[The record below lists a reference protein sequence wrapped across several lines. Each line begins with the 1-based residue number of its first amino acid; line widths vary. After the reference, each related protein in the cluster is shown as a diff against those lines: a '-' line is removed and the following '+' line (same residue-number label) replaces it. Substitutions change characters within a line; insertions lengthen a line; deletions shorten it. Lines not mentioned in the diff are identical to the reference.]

1 MRQSIPQAKKNHW
14 FLFTLFFLILFTAC
28 RQEKHAS
35 AMPENAGAYVYGYTS
50 GIISREDPIRVRFA
64 SQVAAMEEVGQEA
77 AGNLIAFAPSVSGTA
92 IWEDEQT
99 LRFEPDTPL
108 KSGTVYVATVKL
120 SELFDNLPSD
130 VQNLEFEFHT
140 RNQYF
145 QVSTAGLFPPN
156 PQQLNEQALN
166 GTLVTS
172 DQADDDAVE
181 QLLTARQSGRDLSID
196 WTHIGNEHGFTVTGI
211 TRTDNP
217 GEVTL
222 SWNGN
227 PLDVDVKG
235 SETIEVPA
243 LGDFKMT
250 KAQMVRG
257 NEKYLR
263 LHFSDPLQANQN
275 LEGLISITDY
285 SGTLR
290 FIIEGNDVRVYPSE
304 RLVGSHR
311 ISVSPGVRNINGKR
325 MPKASVYEI
334 QFEDIK
340 PEVRL
345 AGRGVILPE
354 SEGLIFPFEA
364 IGLNAVEVEVFKIYS
379 NNILQFLQTNDLNGE
394 YDLQRVGR
402 VVLQRRVD
410 LMNLNAQAN
419 PGSWT
424 RYALD
429 LNELFEK
436 DNEAIYQIRI
446 GFRPAYSN
454 YFCNNQ
460 TTEEKEE
467 DLLSA
472 ESPFDENGNIQSIME
487 SWYGIDG
494 YYEGYRWDQR
504 DDPCYPAYFNS
515 DRFVQRNV
523 LASNL
528 GIVAKGGND
537 GTYLIAVSNLR
548 NADPVSGVQL
558 EFFDYQKQTLK
569 TAQTN
574 NEGIASVKLDRSP
587 FVVVASRGP
596 EKGYLKLDDGKSL
609 SLSRFDVSGTITQ
622 KGLKGYIY
630 GDRGVWRPGDS
641 VYLNFILEDRQGK
654 LPPNYPIQFELY
666 DPRGQLHTKRSTA
679 ENTDLLYP
687 LHFATRADA
696 PTGNWLAKVKAG
708 GATFQKT
715 LKIETVKP
723 NRLKID
729 LNLAQMEMI
738 RQADEPLQTALK
750 VDWLHGAP
758 ASGLEAKVEVQLNA
772 KRTSFDKFGD
782 YTFDDP
788 ARRIDQ
794 DARTIFD
801 GKLNDNGQANF
812 TAKLVNTKLLPGF
825 LNANFKTRVFE
836 KGGDFS
842 TDNITIP
849 YSPFPVYAG
858 VAIPQNKYGEKR
870 LDLGQEESLEFV
882 AVDERGRPLANRS
895 LKVGVYR
902 VNWRW
907 WWDEGYD
914 NVSRFNNSNHFDAQ
928 ETANLQTNNSG
939 EVDWGVKIDDWG
951 RYLVRV
957 CDTESGHCSGDFFY
971 VGYPW
976 DGDDEQGR
984 QAAAMLNF
992 TSDKQTY
999 NVGDEVQL
1007 TIPSGGSGRA
1017 LITIENG
1024 SQVLESFWRE
1034 SKSGENTFTFKTT
1047 KDMTPNVYAHVALIQ
1062 PHAQQDNDL
1071 PIRMYG
1077 VIPISVEDP
1086 GTQLQ
1091 PEIKMPEV
1099 LQPEQ
1104 EVSIEVSE
1112 ADGKAMAYTVA
1123 LVDEGLLSLTRF
1135 KTPNPWD
1142 AFYAREALGVRTW
1155 DVYDAVVGA
1164 HGGELERILSIG
1176 GDGEIAV
1183 NPDDQNAN
1191 RFKPVVLHLG
1201 PFELARGRTAKH
1213 TLKIP
1218 NYVGAVRAM
1227 VVATSKGAYGS
1238 AEKTVPVRKPLMVLA
1253 TLPRVLGPGESLEL
1267 PVNVFAMEDK
1277 VRNVRVSIEESSGLA
1292 QLTTASQSVNFSRP
1306 GDQLV
1311 RFPIKMADRTGIAK
1325 FTIRAEG
1332 NGESTSQE
1340 IEIAI
1345 RNPNPYVTNVVRQNI
1360 QAGSSWSPTI
1370 ELPGMEGTNEV
1381 QLEVSAMPPINL
1393 GERLKYLLRY
1403 PYGCLEQTISSGFP
1417 QLYVDKL
1424 IPLNDEQKAEI
1435 PANIEAT
1442 IDRLKLFQTD
1452 QGGFAYWPGDDSP
1465 NQWATSYAGH
1475 FLLEAKAL
1483 GYTVPNIQLE
1493 KWAQFQKKVARD
1505 WDPGLKDYG
1514 YMSKRAY
1521 EMTQSYRLYT
1531 LALAGK
1537 AELGAMNR
1545 LRESRQL
1552 ESAAKWNLAAA
1563 YAQAGKPDVAQ
1574 QLIRGLSTNVADY
1587 TELSYTYGSGL
1598 RDRAMILE
1606 ALTVMKEEEAASE
1619 MLMAISEGLNNQRW
1633 YSTQTTAYCLLA
1645 IGKFAAGA
1653 NLDNNLNFSY
1663 QLPGATA
1670 TNAASDKP
1678 MMLIDIP
1685 AGSSAGKAIQ
1695 VENKGQGLLFARLI
1709 LTGQPLAGFE
1719 TPAENS
1725 LGITVVYKD
1734 LENRNIDPRVL
1745 PQGTDFIAEVT
1756 IKHPGVRTIPY
1767 REMALNQVFP
1777 SGWEILNTRMDNV
1790 QNFSA
1795 ASSYDYQD
1803 FRDDRVNTFF
1813 DIFPTKTATYRVQ
1826 LNAAYQGRFYLP
1838 AVSCQAM
1845 YDETINARTAGSWVE
1860 VVRPGEG

>member
-1 MRQSIPQAKKNHW
+1 MLISFPQTNGNRW
-14 FLFTLFFLILFTAC
+14 FLYLLLFLMITPAC

-64 SQVAAMEEVGQEA
+64 SQVIEMDQVGQEA
-77 AGNLIAFAPSVSGTA
+77 DGDLISFSPSVSGTA

-108 KSGTVYVATVKL
+108 KSGTVYVANVRL
-120 SELFDNLPSD
+120 SELFDNLPAD

-145 QVSTAGLFPPN
+145 AVTTAGLFPPN
-156 PQQLNEQALN
+156 IQQLNEQALN

-172 DQADDDAVE
+172 DQADDEIVE
-181 QLLTARQSGRDLSID
+181 QLLTARQSGRNLSLD
-196 WTHIGNEHGFTVTGI
+196 WSHVGNEHNFTVTGI
-211 TRTDNP
+211 ARTDSP
-217 GEVTL
+217 GEVEL

-227 PLDVDVKG
+227 PMDVNIKG

-250 KAQMVRG
+250 KADMVRG

-263 LHFSDPLQANQN
+263 LHFSDPLEANQN
-275 LEGLISITDY
+275 LDGLISITDY
-285 SGTLR
+285 SGSLR
-290 FIIEGNDVRVYPSE
+290 FIIEGNDVRVYPSD

-311 ISVSPGVRNINGKR
+311 ITVSPGVRNVNGKR

-334 QFEDIK
+334 TFEDIK

-364 IGLNAVEVEVFKIYS
+364 IGLDAVEVEVFKIYS
-379 NNILQFLQTNDLNGE
+379 NNILQFLQTNDLDGE

-402 VVLQRRVD
+402 VILQRRVD
-410 LMNLNAQAN
+410 LMNLNTQAS
-419 PGSWT
+419 PGSWN

-429 LNELFEK
+429 LNELFKK
-436 DNEAIYQIRI
+436 DAEAIYQIRI

-454 YFCNNQ
+454 YFCSNQ
-460 TTEEKEE
+460 TQQEKEDE
-467 DLLSA
+467 LLA
-472 ESPFDENGNIQSIME
+472 ADGPFDENGEIESIMN

-494 YYEGYRWDQR
+494 YYDGYRWDQR
-504 DDPCYPAYFNS
+504 EDPCYPAYFNS
-515 DRFVQRNV
+515 DRFIQRNV

-537 GTYLIAVSNLR
+537 GSYMIAVSDLR
-548 NADPVSGVQL
+548 TAEPVSGVQL
-558 EFFDYQKQTLK
+558 EFFDYQKQSLK

-574 NEGIASVKLDRSP
+574 GDGIARISLDRSP

-609 SLSRFDVSGTITQ
+609 SLSRFDVSGTVTQ
-622 KGLKGYIY
+622 KGLKGYLY

-641 VYLNFILEDRQGK
+641 VYLNFILEDRQAK

-679 ENTDLLYP
+679 DNVDLLYP
-687 LHFATRADA
+687 LHFGTRPDA

-729 LNLAQMEMI
+729 LNLAQMELI
-738 RQADEPLQTALK
+738 RQADEPLQTTLE

-772 KRTSFDKFGD
+772 KRTTFEKFGD
-782 YTFDDP
+782 YVFDDP

-842 TDNITIP
+842 TDNITVP

-858 VAIPQNKYGEKR
+858 ISIPKNKYGEKR
-870 LDLGQEESLEFV
+870 LDMGQDESLDIV
-882 AVDERGRPLANRS
+882 AVDENGRPLANRS
-895 LKVGVYR
+895 LKVGLYR

-928 ETANLQTNNSG
+928 ETANLQTNNQG
-939 EVDWGVKIDDWG
+939 EVKWNLNVDDWG

-971 VGYPW
+971 AGYPW

-992 TSDKQTY
+992 SSEKQAY
-999 NVGDEVQL
+999 NVGEEVKL

-1024 SQVLESFWRE
+1024 SQVVESFWRE
-1034 SKSGENTFTFKTT
+1034 SKSGENTFSFKTT
-1047 KDMTPNVYAHVALIQ
+1047 KEMTPNVYAHVALIQ

-1086 GTQLQ
+1086 GTHLE
-1091 PEIKMPEV
+1091 PEIEMPEV

-1104 EVSIEVSE
+1104 EVTIEVSE
-1112 ADGKAMAYTVA
+1112 ADGKAMSYTVA

-1135 KTPNPWD
+1135 KTPDPWQ

-1176 GDGEIAV
+1176 GDGDIAV

-1201 PFELARGRTAKH
+1201 PFQLRKGRTGKH
-1213 TLKIP
+1213 TVKLP

-1227 VVATSKGAYGS
+1227 VVASTEGAYGS

-1277 VRNVRVSIEESSGLA
+1277 VKNVRVTVTESTGLA
-1292 QLTTASQSVNFSRP
+1292 QINTAAQSVNFSRP

-1311 RFPIKMADRTGIAK
+1311 RFPIKLADRTGIAR
-1325 FTIRAEG
+1325 FTVKAEG
-1332 NGESTSQE
+1332 NGETTSQE

-1345 RNPNPYVTNVVRQNI
+1345 RNPNPYITNVVKQNI
-1360 QAGSSWSPTI
+1360 QAGSSWSPVI

-1403 PYGCLEQTISSGFP
+1403 PYGCLEQTVSSGFP

-1424 IPLNDEQKAEI
+1424 IPLDDEQKASI
-1435 PANIEAT
+1435 PKNIEAA

-1493 KWAQFQKKVARD
+1493 KWAGFQKKVARD
-1505 WDPGLKDYG
+1505 WDPSLKDYG
-1514 YMSKRAY
+1514 YLSKRAY

-1552 ESAAKWNLAAA
+1552 EPAAKWNLAAA
-1563 YAQAGKPDVAQ
+1563 YAQAGKPDVAK
-1574 QLIRGLSTNVADY
+1574 QLIQGLTTDVPDY
-1587 TELSYTYGSGL
+1587 TELAYTYGSGL

-1606 ALTVMKEEEAASE
+1606 ALTVMEDEAAATD

-1633 YSTQTTAYCLLA
+1633 HSTQTTAYCLLA
-1645 IGKFAAGA
+1645 IGKFAASA
-1653 NLDNNLNFSY
+1653 NLDDELNFAY
-1663 QLPGATA
+1663 QLPGGSS
-1670 TNAASDKP
+1670 TNASSDKP

-1685 AGSSAGKAIQ
+1685 AGSSAGKTVQ
-1695 VENKGQGLLFARLI
+1695 VQNKGKGLLFARLI

-1725 LGITVVYKD
+1725 LGITVAYKD
-1734 LENRNIDPRVL
+1734 LANRTIDPQVL

-1756 IKHPGVRTIPY
+1756 IKHPGVRSIPY
-1767 REMALNQVFP
+1767 REMALDQIFP

-1790 QNFSA
+1790 QNFT
-1795 ASSYDYQD
+1795 ASSAYEYQD

-1813 DIFPTKTATYRVQ
+1813 DIFPGKTHTYRVQ

-1838 AVSCQAM
+1838 AVSCKAM

-1860 VVRPGEG
+1860 VVRPGDS

>member
-1 MRQSIPQAKKNHW
+1 MQTSLPQTNGSYW
-14 FLFTLFFLILFTAC
+14 FFVLFMALLLTPAC
-28 RQEKHAS
+28 RQEQHAS
-35 AMPENAGAYVYGYTS
+35 AMPENAGAYVYGFTS

-64 SQVAAMEEVGQEA
+64 SQVATMEQVGQEA
-77 AGNLIAFAPSVSGTA
+77 DGHLISFSPSISGLA

-99 LRFEPDTPL
+99 LRFEPDESL
-108 KSGTVYVATVKL
+108 KSGTVYVATVQL
-120 SELFDNLPSD
+120 SSLFDNLPSD
-130 VQNLEFEFHT
+130 AQKLEFEFHT

-145 QVSTAGLFPPN
+145 AVNTAGLFPPN
-156 PQQLNEQALN
+156 VQQLNEQALSGSLN
-166 GTLVTS
+166 TS
-172 DQADDDAVE
+172 DQADNELVE
-181 QLLTARQSGRDLSID
+181 QLLTAKQKGRSLTID
-196 WTHIGNEHGFTVTGI
+196 WSHLGNEHQFTVTGI
-211 TRTDNP
+211 ARTDAP
-217 GEVTL
+217 GEVEL
-222 SWNGN
+222 SWNGK
-227 PLDVDVKG
+227 PLDLDLKG

-250 KAQMVRG
+250 RAEMVRG
-257 NEKYLR
+257 NEKFLR

-275 LEGLISITDY
+275 LDGLISITDY
-285 SGTLR
+285 SGNLR
-290 FIIEGNDVRVYPSE
+290 FIIDGNDIRVYPGE
-304 RLVGSHR
+304 RLVGTHR
-311 ISVSPGVRNINGKR
+311 IMVSPGIRNINDKR
-325 MPKASVYEI
+325 MPKASTYEI

-364 IGLNAVEVEVFKIYS
+364 IGLSAVEVEVFKIYS
-379 NNILQFLQTNDLNGE
+379 NNILQFLQSNDLNGE
-394 YDLQRVGR
+394 YDLHRVGR
-402 VVLQRRVD
+402 VIMQKRVD
-410 LMNLNAQAN
+410 LMNLNTQAN
-419 PGSWT
+419 PSTWT

-429 LNELFEK
+429 LNELFKK
-436 DNEAIYQIRI
+436 DNEAIYQVRI

-460 TTEEKEE
+460 STAEKEE
-467 DLLSA
+467 ELLAA
-472 ESPFDENGNIQSIME
+472 ESPFDEEGNIQSIMD
-487 SWYGIDG
+487 SWYGIEG
-494 YYEGYRWDQR
+494 YYEDYRWDQR
-504 DDPCYPAYFNS
+504 EDPCFPAYYNA

-537 GTYLIAVSNLR
+537 GSYLVAVSDLR
-548 NADPVSGVQL
+548 TANPVSGVQV
-558 EFFDYQKQTLK
+558 EFFDFQKQSLQ

-574 NEGIASVKLDRSP
+574 SDGVATVKLERSP

-596 EKGYLKLDDGKSL
+596 EKGYLKLDDGQSL
-609 SLSRFDVSGTITQ
+609 SLSRFDVSGAVTQ
-622 KGLKGYIY
+622 KGLKGYLY

-641 VYLNFILEDRQGK
+641 VYLNFILEDRQAK

-666 DPRGQLHTKRSTA
+666 DPRGQLHTKRSTSD
-679 ENTDLLYP
+679 NKDLLYS
-687 LHFATRADA
+687 LYFATRPDA

-729 LNLAQMEMI
+729 LNLAQKDLI
-738 RQADEPLQTALK
+738 RQADEPLQTELQ
-750 VDWLHGAP
+750 VNWLHGAP
-758 ASGLEAKVEVQLNA
+758 ASGLEAKLEVQLNS
-772 KRTSFDKFGD
+772 KRTTFDKFGD
-782 YTFDDP
+782 YVFDDP

-801 GKLNDNGQANF
+801 GKLNDSGNAAF
-812 TAKLVNTKLLPGF
+812 TTKLVNSKLLPGF

-842 TDNITIP
+842 TDNVTVP

-858 VAIPQNKYGEKR
+858 IAIPKNKYGEKR
-870 LDLGQEESLEFV
+870 LDMGQEETLDLV
-882 AVDERGRPLANRS
+882 AVDENGRPLANRS
-895 LKVGVYR
+895 LKVGLYR

-914 NVSRFNNSNHFDAQ
+914 NVSRFNNSNHYDAQ
-928 ETANLQTNNSG
+928 ETANLQTNNQG
-939 EVDWGVKIDDWG
+939 EVDWNVKIENWG

-971 VGYPW
+971 AGYPW

-992 TSDKQTY
+992 SSDKTNY
-999 NVGDEVQL
+999 NVGEEVQL

-1034 SKSGENTFTFKTT
+1034 SKEGENTFSFQTT
-1047 KDMTPNVYAHVALIQ
+1047 KEMTPNVYAHVALIQ

-1077 VIPISVEDP
+1077 VIPIKIEDP
-1086 GTQLQ
+1086 GTHLN
-1091 PEIKMPEV
+1091 PEIKLPEV

-1104 EVSIEVSE
+1104 EITVEVSE

-1135 KTPNPWD
+1135 KTPNPWE

-1191 RFKPVVLHLG
+1191 RFKPVVMHLG
-1201 PFELARGRTAKH
+1201 PFQLRKGRTAKH

-1227 VVATSKGAYGS
+1227 VVASSEGAYGS

-1277 VRNVRVSIEESSGLA
+1277 VRNVKVSVSESSGLVQMA
-1292 QLTTASQSVNFSRP
+1292 TPSQSISFNRP

-1311 RFPIKMADRTGIAK
+1311 RFPIKMANQTGVAK

-1332 NGESTSQE
+1332 NGETTTQE

-1345 RNPNPYVTNVVRQNI
+1345 RNPNPYITNVVKQNI

-1370 ELPGMEGTNEV
+1370 DLPGMEGTNEV

-1403 PYGCLEQTISSGFP
+1403 PYGCLEQTVSSGFP

-1424 IPLNDEQKAEI
+1424 IPLDEDQKEKI

-1465 NQWATSYAGH
+1465 NHWATSYAGH

-1493 KWAQFQKKVARD
+1493 KWASFQKKVARN
-1505 WDPGLKDYG
+1505 WDPSLKDYG

-1552 ESAAKWNLAAA
+1552 EPAAKWNLAAA
-1563 YAQAGKPDVAQ
+1563 YAQAGKTDVAQ
-1574 QLIRGLSTNVADY
+1574 QLIQGLSTNVEDY

-1606 ALTVMKEEEAASE
+1606 ALTVMDQEEKATE
-1619 MLMAISEGLNNQRW
+1619 MLMAISEGLNNQGW
-1633 YSTQTTAYCLLA
+1633 HSTQTTAFCLLA
-1645 IGKFAAGA
+1645 IGKFAASA
-1653 NLDNNLNFSY
+1653 NLDDDLNFAY
-1663 QLPGATA
+1663 QFPGGTA

-1685 AGSSAGKAIQ
+1685 AGSSAGKAIK
-1695 VENKGQGLLFARLI
+1695 VDNKGKGLLFARLI
-1709 LTGQPLAGFE
+1709 LSGQPLAGFE

-1725 LGITVVYKD
+1725 LGISVAYKD
-1734 LENRNIDPRVL
+1734 LANRTIDPSVL
-1745 PQGTDFIAEVT
+1745 PQGSDFIAEVT

-1767 REMALNQVFP
+1767 REMALDQIFP

-1790 QNFSA
+1790 QNFTA
-1795 ASSYDYQD
+1795 ASTADYQD
-1803 FRDDRVNTFF
+1803 FRDDRVYTFF
-1813 DIFPTKTATYRVQ
+1813 DIFPTKTRTYRVQ

-1838 AVSCQAM
+1838 AISCHAM
-1845 YDETINARTAGSWVE
+1845 YDETINARTAGGWVE
-1860 VVRPGEG
+1860 VVRPGEL